1 MGRRGPPQWP
11 PRAGLSLGPLAGSF
25 LLGHSALRHNASGH
39 FSAPWRATGG
49 EVFPF
54 PLDQVMRANGAEVT
68 FIPLKMEAGR
78 GREMRGGGRRGSK
91 GQREEHRD
99 GAVNVKGG
107 TRGTVDVRGG
117 TVDVRERQEARVGS
131 GRVDVGESLP
141 EGPGGLLETRLPLR
155 AFRGSAEEGELPGP
169 PALELVPLCSW
180 TQALGA
186 FRAALT

>member
-1 MGRRGPPQWP
+1 
-11 PRAGLSLGPLAGSF
+11 
-25 LLGHSALRHNASGH
+25 
-39 FSAPWRATGG
+39 
-49 EVFPF
+49 
-54 PLDQVMRANGAEVT
+54 MRANGAEVT

-107 TRGTVDVRGG
+107 TWG
-117 TVDVRERQEARVGS
+117 TVDVRERQEVRVGS
-131 GRVDVGESLP
+131 GRVDVGESPP